1 MEKTELKE
9 TKIVAKVKRDHLT
22 MKVDKEEFAMA
33 LKTWRIRNNLTQ
45 EQAGKRWGLSR
56 WTIMRIEKADDI
68 SWITAYKCFAK
79 LSDELRKEF
88 ANG

>member
-1 MEKTELKE
+1 MEKTELKG
-9 TKIVAKVKRDHLT
+9 TKIVAQVKRDHLT

-56 WTIMRIEKADDI
+56 WTIMRVEKAEGI
-68 SWITAYKCFAK
+68 SWVTAYKCFAK
-79 LSDELRKEF
+79 LSEELRKEVS
-88 ANG
+88 NG